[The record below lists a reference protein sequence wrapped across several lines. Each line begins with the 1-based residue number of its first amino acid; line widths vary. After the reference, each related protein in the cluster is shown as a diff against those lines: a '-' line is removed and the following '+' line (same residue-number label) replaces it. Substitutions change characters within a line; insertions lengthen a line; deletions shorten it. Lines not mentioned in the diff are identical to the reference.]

1 MKIEFATLEA
11 AINKKRPSVNAQIR
25 SSHQSGGIPL
35 RRSRIRTKG
44 EAEALTAL
52 VLAKKHRAVK
62 EGTFVVKEAGKI
74 YFDAY

>member
-1 MKIEFATLEA
+1 MKIEFGTLEA
-11 AINKKRPSVNAQIR
+11 SINKKRPSVNAQIR
-25 SSHQSGGIPL
+25 SSQSGGIPL
-35 RRSRIRTKG
+35 RRARIRSKG